1 MTAINTNTAAL
12 NAQFFMSKANK
23 EMESAMTKL
32 SSGKQVNSAADDAA
46 GLAIA
51 SRMTSQL
58 KGLGMA
64 IKNAGDTV
72 SLAQTA
78 EGALEEVTNMLQR
91 IRELAVQSA
100 NGTMNDSDRA
110 SLDAEVQALK
120 TEIDRVAST
129 TSFNNRS
136 LLDGTF
142 SANFQIGHEAGQ
154 IVSLKIGSVETS
166 ALGMGSGSSGSNTL
180 VSGRIAAAS
189 AIAAG
194 DIKINGQDLGAF
206 ATTDDMEDVL
216 NNINTNV
223 DNVTATGFNVVV
235 AATKGDGVT
244 SGNGASTES
253 GNGLVITV
261 TELGQTV
268 ATRHIISAS
277 SDMEELVSNIN
288 AETGGAVAA
297 SINSDGK
304 LVLANNTGATIT
316 VEDDSA
322 STGSGFSATE
332 TAYRGFIKLSSDDG
346 NSIRVETSND
356 GLTSPGT
363 AADVAKLGFN
373 VTYKQNDSDAYS
385 VRGTALSAPGTA
397 FASGDLNINGVDI
410 YDADLASDSFTGK
423 LDLINSFSSETGVV
437 ASASFEQTFTINTD
451 EIVEGDIYTLNGNQI
466 TIGSTTTVEGI
477 KTLLDGIA
485 DELGLTATV
494 NGNNLTLSGE
504 NVQSLTINNE
514 SATTKTSA
522 MTSAADAASSTA
534 ATARVITIEDGDIEV
549 GRTIELDIVSATA
562 TLDATVSY
570 TIQTGDTAT
579 TVAQA
584 LADLLKNDA
593 AATDY
598 DDSSANGLTVAT
610 SGSDGTITIASGKS
624 AGAATITVSRL
635 DDNDLFRTGQT
646 SGTATTTYA
655 SIQLD
660 SVNNSPIKIDIGQ
673 NESDAAA
680 THGFIEANVGAADF
694 DVNEATLSAAGGSSV
709 SGLSVA
715 TSSAAESALAT
726 LDNAINSINDI
737 RGDLGAIQ
745 NRLEYTINNLSS
757 ISNATEGARGRIV
770 DADYAEETSALT
782 KQQILSQAATSML
795 AQANQSKQSVLAL
808 LQS

>member
-12 NAQFFMSKANK
+12 NAQFFMSKANS

-46 GLAIA
+46 GLAIS

-100 NGTMNDSDRA
+100 NGTMNDSDRE

-136 LLDGTF
+136 LLDGSF

-154 IVSLKIGSVETS
+154 TVSLNIGSVETS
-166 ALGMGSGSSGSNTL
+166 ALGMGAGSSGSNTL

-194 DIKINGQDLGAF
+194 DIQINGQDLGAF
-206 ATTDDMEDVL
+206 ATTDDMEDIL

-244 SGNGASTES
+244 SGDGATTES
-253 GNGLVITV
+253 GNGFVIEV

-297 SINSDGK
+297 AINSDGK
-304 LVLANNTGATIT
+304 LVLSNNTGATIN

-322 STGSGFSATE
+322 STGSGFSATA
-332 TAYRGFIKLSSDDG
+332 TSYRGFIKLASDDG
-346 NSIRVETSND
+346 NAIRIEAGNS
-356 GLTSPGT
+356 GLAAPGT
-363 AADVAKLGFN
+363 SADINKLGFN
-373 VTYKQNDSDAYS
+373 ETYNQNESDAYTL
-385 VRGTALSAPGTA
+385 RGTALTAPGTA

-410 YDADLASDSFTGK
+410 YDADIASDSFQGK

-437 ASASFEQTFTINTD
+437 ASASFSKTFSIDPD
-451 EIVEGDIYTLNGNQI
+451 ELVEGDVFSLNGKELTI
-466 TIGSTTTVEGI
+466 TSTTTVAALA
-477 KTLLDGIA
+477 TLINTVS
-485 DELGLTATV
+485 DEIGLTATAS
-494 NGNNLTLSGE
+494 GNNLTIAGD
-504 NVQSLTINNE
+504 NAQSLTLNRE
-514 SATTKTSA
+514 
-522 MTSAADAASSTA
+522 
-534 ATARVITIEDGDIEV
+534 
-549 GRTIELDIVSATA
+549 
-562 TLDATVSY
+562 TLAEKSDRL
-570 TIQTGDTAT
+570 TGDTLVTAT
-579 TVAQA
+579 
-584 LADLLKNDA
+584 A
-593 AATDY
+593 AADVVVDIKTADVIEGRQFQLAIAGGNDLTAVTVNY
-598 DDSSANGLTVAT
+598 TAASGDTAEDVANGLRAALKVANSEYDNT
-610 SGSDGTITIASGKS
+610 DALSISVAANSATDGYEMTFDTTIAS
-624 AGAATITVSRL
+624 ATGGDTFTMSRI
-635 DDNDLFRTGQT
+635 DNNSPFGLSTA
-646 SGTATTTYA
+646 GTAETFYG
-655 SIQLD
+655 SIKLD
-660 SVNNSPIKIDIGQ
+660 SVNNTPIKVDIGQ
-673 NESDAAA
+673 NESDAAS
-680 THGFIEANVGAADF
+680 THGLIETNVGAADF

-709 SGLSVA
+709 SGLTVA
-715 TSSAAESALAT
+715 SSSAAESALAT
-726 LDNAINSINDI
+726 LDNAINSVNAI

-745 NRLEYTINNLSS
+745 NRLDYTINNLSS

-770 DADYAEETSALT
+770 DADYAKETSALT

-808 LQS
+808 LQG